1 MRLLLIIHKAL
12 ILFLSSSLQFQLT
25 LELIILLM
33 IALENVEFIGEYVM
47 IKTLSQYRWMN

>member
-1 MRLLLIIHKAL
+1 M
-12 ILFLSSSLQFQLT
+12 FLSSSLQFQLT

>member
-1 MRLLLIIHKAL
+1 VRLLLIIHKAL